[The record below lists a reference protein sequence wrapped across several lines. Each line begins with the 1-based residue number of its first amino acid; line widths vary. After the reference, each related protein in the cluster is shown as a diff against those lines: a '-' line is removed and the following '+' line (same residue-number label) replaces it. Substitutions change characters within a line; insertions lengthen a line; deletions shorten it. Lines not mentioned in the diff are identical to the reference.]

1 MKKEFGL
8 GDDLKLKIERENTD
22 IDLSKVAEVLN
33 SRMIF
38 LTTRSQLFRFFH
50 KLIYFEP
57 EEGKI
62 KKRTAVCKLCDEQ
75 YITRTHIYFKC
86 SKLYG
91 IGRDFMKI
99 MRIMDPHYSE
109 EEVMHLSMVDP
120 SMPQAS
126 WLIANTVTYISKN
139 RDECNIPKYKAF
151 LNTELQ
157 ILKQSRY
164 ADQEAILSIEVFI
177 DLIGSL
183 MNWKV
188 PFE

>member
-1 MKKEFGL
+1 
-8 GDDLKLKIERENTD
+8 
-22 IDLSKVAEVLN
+22 
-33 SRMIF
+33 
-38 LTTRSQLFRFFH
+38 
-50 KLIYFEP
+50 
-57 EEGKI
+57 
-62 KKRTAVCKLCDEQ
+62 
-75 YITRTHIYFKC
+75 
-86 SKLYG
+86 
-91 IGRDFMKI
+91 MKI

-177 DLIGSL
+177 DLIGSFDAL
-183 MNWKV
+183 ESTLWV
-188 PFE
+188 RQQQIL